1 MADQPELDVH
11 IAPNVRVVRR
21 ILIPFEPNVVAQ
33 RVFIHR
39 NVVAIEEDAFQGWA
53 SLREVIIAPD
63 SRLERVATR
72 AFAGTALETFSAP
85 DSLREIGVQAFANC
99 RNLRTVTLNEGLER
113 IGREA
118 FRDSGL
124 ESVYLPSTLREVG
137 AGCFAG
143 CANPLNAQLGMRPEE
158 NPRRWERAEENPPPE
173 QINFL

>member
-1 MADQPELDVH
+1 MADRPELDVH
-11 IAPNVRVVRR
+11 VAPNVRVVRR

-39 NVVAIEEDAFQGWA
+39 NVVAIEEDAFRGWA
-53 SLREVIIAPD
+53 SLREVVIAPD
-63 SRLERVATR
+63 SRLERIAPS
-72 AFAGTALETFSAP
+72 AFADTALETFSAP
-85 DSLREIGVQAFANC
+85 DSLREIGAQAFANC
-99 RNLRTVTLNEGLER
+99 RSLRTATLNEGLER